1 MWKNHRTSQSRS
13 NPTQPDLSR
22 RRFIIAGTTISG
34 SLLLGLPL
42 AGVALSGDPAGD
54 SSRIGFFIKIL
65 ENGDV
70 IIGNAQPELGQGLR
84 TTLPMLV
91 AEELDISFDRVR
103 IESMPL
109 GIVKTADGYTWKYG
123 GQGVGGST
131 GLTNNW
137 TYMRE
142 VGATARL
149 MLIQAAARLWNV
161 PVEQCS
167 TLPGQVICETAGK
180 KASYGEL
187 VKLASSLPMPEEAPA
202 LKPMDDYRLVG
213 KPQHNK
219 EVQDIITGK
228 AKFGSDVDMP
238 DMRYAVIQ
246 RSPVLNGTVSSFDDS
261 ATRAVKGV
269 LDVFPVEGPA
279 PGAPYHILAH
289 GVAVVATSTWA
300 AIKGRKVLKVV
311 WGESPNREDNSE
323 KFWQQNRDMLATQ
336 GQICHDQGD
345 FPASIDASKTVVRHR
360 YEVPFV
366 SHAPLEPQ
374 NCYAWVQKDKVH
386 VIAPTQ
392 MPSGASRSA
401 HAVTDIPRENIKVE
415 MARVGGAFGRRL
427 TNDYVAEACIISQK
441 TGWPI
446 KLQWTREDDIKN
458 DFYRPGGTHELIAGL
473 DESKRVTAWSQRL
486 ASGSKYYRRPNMPD
500 EDLWKPELYVDD
512 FPKAMVENFRLEY
525 FHNPI
530 GLPRGSWRGPAH
542 VVNGF
547 VIQSFLDEIAHETGQ
562 DPLELRLELLG
573 RVEEQPYSNHG
584 GPVMTPG
591 RLARLL
597 KFVTGRID
605 YKAKRPKGR
614 GVGFAAH
621 FTFGGYAAH
630 AIEVSVNDEG
640 EFTIERI
647 VAAIDCGFAVNPN
660 AVQAQLQG
668 ATIDA
673 LSTAL
678 ELEITV
684 RDGQVVQ
691 RNFNNYPLMKI
702 DRVPALFEAHVMN
715 YDDTPTGVG
724 EIGLAPAAPA
734 LTNAIFNATG
744 VRIRRLP
751 IADQLRKEMKA

>member
-1 MWKNHRTSQSRS
+1 MNRSRHALSQDGA
-13 NPTQPDLSR
+13 DLSR
-22 RRFIIAGTTISG
+22 RRFIIAGSTVSG

-42 AGVALSGDPAGD
+42 VRLAGAAETAEG
-54 SSRIGFFIKIL
+54 SSRIGFFINIL

-70 IIGNAQPELGQGLR
+70 IVGNHQPELGQGLR

-91 AEELDISFDRVR
+91 AEELDVEWNRIR

-109 GIVKTADGYTWKYG
+109 GIVKTADGYAWKYG
-123 GQGVGGST
+123 SQGVGGST

-137 TYMRE
+137 TFMRE
-142 VGATARL
+142 VGATGRL
-149 MLIQAAARLWNV
+149 MLMQAAAQLWNV
-161 PVEQCS
+161 PIGQCS
-167 TLPGQVICETAGK
+167 TRPGEVICESAGK
-180 KASYGEL
+180 KANYGKL
-187 VKLASSLPMPEEAPA
+187 VKLASTLPLPEAAPT
-202 LKPMDDYRLVG
+202 LKPMDEYRIVG
-213 KPQHNK
+213 KPHHNK
-219 EVQDIITGK
+219 EVRDIITGK
-228 AKFGSDVDMP
+228 AQFGSDVTMP
-238 DMRYAVIQ
+238 DMRYAVIL
-246 RSPVLNGTVSSFDDS
+246 RSPVLNGTVSSIDDT
-261 ATRAVKGV
+261 AARAVKGV

-300 AIKGRKVLKVV
+300 AIQGRKALRVE
-311 WGESPNREDNSE
+311 WAESPNREDSSE
-323 KFWQQNRDMLATQ
+323 KFWQQNREMMKAQ
-336 GQICHDQGD
+336 GQIVHDQGD
-345 FPASIDASKTVVRHR
+345 FSAALAGAKNVVRHR

-374 NCYAWVQKDKVH
+374 NCYAWVQPDKVH

-392 MPSGASRSA
+392 SPSGASRA
-401 HAVTDIPRENIKVE
+401 AAAVTGIERLQIKVE
-415 MARVGGAFGRRL
+415 MSRVGGAFGRRL
-427 TNDYVAEACIISQK
+427 TNDYVAEACIISKK

-446 KLQWTREDDIKN
+446 KLQWTRDDDMTN

-473 DESKRVTAWSQRL
+473 DDKGKVMAWSQRL
-486 ASGSKYYRRPNMPD
+486 ASGSKYYRRPDMPN

-525 FHNPI
+525 FHNFI

-542 VVNGF
+542 VVNAF
-547 VIQSFLDEIAHETGQ
+547 TIQSFLDEIAHETDQ
-562 DPLELRLELLG
+562 DPLALRLELLD
-573 RVEEQPYSNHG
+573 RVEQQPYGNHG
-584 GPVMTPG
+584 GPTMTPG
-591 RLARLL
+591 RLSRLL
-597 KFVTGRID
+597 KFVAGRID
-605 YKAKRPKGR
+605 YGTKRPKGR
-614 GVGFAAH
+614 GVGIAAH

-630 AIEVSVNDEG
+630 AIEVSVSDNG
-640 EFTIERI
+640 ELSIERI

-660 AVQAQLQG
+660 AVQAQLEG
-668 ATIDA
+668 GTIDG

-684 RDGQVVQ
+684 RDGRVVQ
-691 RNFNNYPLMKI
+691 KNFNNYPLMKI

-724 EIGLAPAAPA
+724 EIGVPPAAPA

-751 IADQLRKEMKA
+751 IADQLREEMKA